1 MTMTERLRRPRSRRL
16 WVSVVVLGVMAS
28 SSLVGFSLAGF
39 SDIAKNSANSF
50 STAASFC
57 ASSGTQTVAAN
68 EDAYV
73 DENAPTA
80 NYGNAASLQIQSR
93 QGGRNRRTLVHF
105 SLPSAP
111 FCSVTSATLRLWA
124 TAATAGRTLQ
134 AYQAATPWTEGT
146 VTWLTQPLATGSPS
160 TTTSATGWIQFD
172 VTAQAQL
179 MFLGVNT
186 GFVVKDA
193 GESQNPASTQ
203 QFSSREAPTYQPELI
218 ITFA

>member
-1 MTMTERLRRPRSRRL
+1 MIRRRPRL
-16 WVSVVVLGVMAS
+16 IGIVAALGVLAAS
-28 SSLVGFSLAGF
+28 WATGVTLAAF
-39 SDIAKNSANSF
+39 SDTTNNSGNSF
-50 STAASFC
+50 STAPSFC
-57 ASSGTQTVAAN
+57 GSPGTQTLVAD
-68 EDAYV
+68 EDTYV
-73 DENAPTA
+73 DENAQTA
-80 NYGNAASLQIQSR
+80 NYGNATSLQVQSR

-203 QFSSREAPTYQPELI
+203 QFSSREAPTYQPQLV
-218 ITFA
+218 ITLA